1 MVAETQSLPNET
13 APLLTPTPNSEPP
26 SNGNN
31 SSSNNNGRKKLL
43 ILVACG
49 IFILAA
55 DFGFFL
61 SQAPQTA
68 IFEQI
73 ICRNY
78 LLNSRDDVNASLLN
92 SPSEDP
98 CKSELVQGELA
109 LINGYKETF
118 DVLPSILLSLP
129 YGVLADHW
137 GRKPVLYLGVV
148 GIILG
153 GVLGPVGRR
162 MVNCTTTAHVITSM
176 AVAMVADVFSEEERS
191 TAMFRLSSCVLI
203 AEILATPFSAYLMTF
218 DIWYPY
224 ILGLVVIVIGTLPA
238 IFIPETLADAK
249 AKMKMKIHQD
259 EAPLTS
265 IEDMEPPSKQPM
277 LQEIIHQARE
287 FKKSTRFIWRDGNIC
302 LLVIIAGVGFMSR
315 QSTALLMQYASK
327 KFNWSIGKVHT
338 TLLHLIRLQRVYVL
352 LTWRNQASLL
362 ISLRGIFSL
371 SNYLVLMPAFNSIA
385 GKFFNLHGKYR
396 DYRLTQ
402 VTSVFTAVGFGIMA
416 FAPVPGILIWGLVFL
431 SIGLGFLV
439 ATRTLVTALVL
450 PNHIG
455 TLYSALAISQA
466 LGGLIAGPL
475 FAYLFRLGMHL
486 GNAWMG
492 LPWLQASV
500 IFILVSIVSWYIRVR
515 DPISH
520 DEEEPL
526 LAE

>member
-1 MVAETQSLPNET
+1 
-13 APLLTPTPNSEPP
+13 
-26 SNGNN
+26 
-31 SSSNNNGRKKLL
+31 
-43 ILVACG
+43 
-49 IFILAA
+49 
-55 DFGFFL
+55 
-61 SQAPQTA
+61 
-68 IFEQI
+68 
-73 ICRNY
+73 
-78 LLNSRDDVNASLLN
+78 
-92 SPSEDP
+92 
-98 CKSELVQGELA
+98 
-109 LINGYKETF
+109 
-118 DVLPSILLSLP
+118 
-129 YGVLADHW
+129 
-137 GRKPVLYLGVV
+137 
-148 GIILG
+148 
-153 GVLGPVGRR
+153 
-162 MVNCTTTAHVITSM
+162 
-176 AVAMVADVFSEEERS
+176 
-191 TAMFRLSSCVLI
+191 
-203 AEILATPFSAYLMTF
+203 
-218 DIWYPY
+218 
-224 ILGLVVIVIGTLPA
+224 LPA

-249 AKMKMKIHQD
+249 AKMKTHQD
-259 EAPLTS
+259 EAPLAS
-265 IEDMEPPSKQPM
+265 SEGMEPPSKQPM

-302 LLVIIAGVGFMSR
+302 LLVIITGVGFMSR
-315 QSTALLMQYASK
+315 QSTGLLMQYASK
-327 KFNWSIGKVHT
+327 KFNWSIGKVRT
-338 TLLHLIRLQRVYVL
+338 ALLHLMRWQGVSVL

-385 GKFFNLHGKYR
+385 GKFLNLHGKYR

-439 ATRTLVTALVL
+439 ATRSLVTALVL

-515 DPISH
+515 DPVSH

>member
-1 MVAETQSLPNET
+1 MVADTQSLPNET
-13 APLLTPTPNSEPP
+13 APLLSPTPNSEPP
-26 SNGNN
+26 TNN
-31 SSSNNNGRKKLL
+31 SSSSNNNNNNGRKKLL

-68 IFEQI
+68 IFERI

-78 LLNSRDDVNASLLN
+78 LLNSRDDMNASLLN

-153 GVLGPVGRR
+153 EFWVRLVAAWSTVLPLR
-162 MVNCTTTAHVITSM
+162 MVWMTALFRIIGGGDQVITSM
-176 AVAMVADVFSEEERS
+176 AIAMVADVFSEEERS
-191 TAMFRLSSCVLI
+191 TAIFRLSSCVLI

-224 ILGLVVIVIGTLPA
+224 ILGLVVVVVGTLPA

-249 AKMKMKIHQD
+249 AKMKNHAD
-259 EAPLTS
+259 EAPLAS
-265 IEDMEPPSKQPM
+265 IEGMEPPSKQPM
-277 LQEIIHQARE
+277 WQEIIHQARE

-315 QSTALLMQYASK
+315 QSTGLLMQYASK
-327 KFNWSIGKVHT
+327 KFNWSIGK
-338 TLLHLIRLQRVYVL
+338 
-352 LTWRNQASLL
+352 ASLL

-385 GKFFNLHGKYR
+385 GRFFNLHGKYR

-416 FAPVPGILIWGLVFL
+416 FAPVPGILIWGLLFL

-439 ATRTLVTALVL
+439 TTRSLVTALVL

-515 DPISH
+515 DPVSH
-520 DEEEPL
+520 DEEEPH